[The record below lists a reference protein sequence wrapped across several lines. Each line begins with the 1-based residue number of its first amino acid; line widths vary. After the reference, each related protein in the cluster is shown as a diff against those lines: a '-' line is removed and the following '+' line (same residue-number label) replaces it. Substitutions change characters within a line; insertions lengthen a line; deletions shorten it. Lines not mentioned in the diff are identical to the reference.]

1 MYLHLDVI
9 VYFGI
14 IIKGHLQMI
23 VWYFVAC
30 FFPSTL
36 KNDFNSIHIH
46 VQSTCI
52 SYCKYL
58 SLSILG
64 ISKLYDLVKNLVVQ
78 KGRMLIRIRLDF

>member
-9 VYFGI
+9 VYFDI

-23 VWYFVAC
+23 VWYFVPC
-30 FFPSTL
+30 FFSSTL
-36 KNDFNSIHIH
+36 KNDFNSIHI
-46 VQSTCI
+46 QSTCI

-64 ISKLYDLVKNLVVQ
+64 ISKLYDLIKNLVVQ
-78 KGRMLIRIRLDF
+78 KGRMLIRIRLDL